1 VWKALAEADWF
12 TADRARAWRNVLLV
26 LSLGLIVSWPL
37 LSRSGVDPLGRA
49 IGSDFLSFYAASKL
63 VLAGHAAEVYDVHA
77 HRLAEIS
84 VFGRDLGYAAY
95 FYPPLFLL
103 ICTPL
108 ALAPYL
114 GALLIWLAATC
125 AAFLATLRAWM
136 GPRLGLL
143 TALAFPAVLF
153 NAAHG
158 QNAFLTAALI
168 GAAALWLDR
177 RPWLAGVALGLLAF
191 KPHLGLAAP
200 LVLLA
205 AGRWRTIVAAGATV
219 AGFAAASVAAFG
231 LQTWS
236 AFLATAALA
245 RATLEQGLVEPGKM
259 ISAFAAARVLG
270 APTPVAYAAQAVS
283 FVAILGMLLRPSSV
297 RGPTAG
303 PLFVLAALL
312 ASPFLLD
319 YDLVMLAFP
328 LAWLARRGLAHG
340 FLRWEKALLLVGFVL
355 PIIARPLAMSL
366 HLPIAPVVLFA
377 LSVAVARRGQALAL
391 RPAAPANAPAAT
403 PAPALSA

>member
-1 VWKALAEADWF
+1 MNKFLAEADWL

-26 LSLGLIVSWPL
+26 MSLAFAAGWCLF
-37 LSRSGVDPLGRA
+37 SRSGLDPLGKPL
-49 IGSDFLSFYAASKL
+49 GTDFLSFYAASKL
-63 VLAGHAAEVYDVHA
+63 VLAGHASSVYDMPA
-77 HRLAEIS
+77 HRLAEIA
-84 VFGRDLGYAAY
+84 VFGRDVGYYAY

-103 ICTPL
+103 ICAPL
-108 ALAPYL
+108 ATAPYL
-114 GALLIWLAATC
+114 AALGVWLAVTG

-158 QNAFLTAALI
+158 QNAFLAAALI

-200 LVLLA
+200 IVLLA
-205 AGRWRTIVAAGATV
+205 AWRWRTIVTAGMTLAV
-219 AGFAAASVAAFG
+219 FAAASVAAFG
-231 LQTWS
+231 VQAWTG
-236 AFLATAALA
+236 FLAASPMA

-259 ISAFAAARVLG
+259 VSAFAAARVLG
-270 APTPVAYAAQAVS
+270 APVPVAYAAQGAVIAAAMAL
-283 FVAILGMLLRPSSV
+283 VLRRPGG
-297 RGPTAG
+297 RGPAAG

-312 ASPFLLD
+312 TSPFLLD

-328 LAWLARRGLAHG
+328 LAWLTRQGLAHG
-340 FLRWEKALLLVGFVL
+340 FLRWEKMLLLLGFIL
-355 PIIARPLAMSL
+355 PLVARPLALEL
-366 HLPIAPVVLFA
+366 HLPISPAVLLA
-377 LSVAVARRGQALAL
+377 LTAAVARRGRTPASN
-391 RPAAPANAPAAT
+391 AAPPPGVAMPST
-403 PAPALSA
+403 PLPV